1 MSENYLP
8 TIDVMPRQLE
18 KREDFLNSNG
28 DARFV
33 RCKVCFKFPVGAES
47 RRHLRKGILR
57 IARLVNATG
66 ASCTSYKSSSLD
78 QLHLLQSL

>member
-33 RCKVCFKFPVGAES
+33 LKIPVGAES

>member
-33 RCKVCFKFPVGAES
+33 RRKVFFK
-47 RRHLRKGILR
+47 
-57 IARLVNATG
+57 N
-66 ASCTSYKSSSLD
+66 SCWS
-78 QLHLLQSL
+78 